1 LQNFALAEGILM
13 PRLSISEVTTR
24 NWSFAEDVRNYAA
37 AGIEAMGVWRDKL
50 DQYGTEEGI
59 QLLADSPLRVANLV
73 NAGYFL
79 SMTRSQTQRA
89 IEDCVEAIGLAQ
101 RLKADA
107 ILIVTGD
114 VGSFHRTVDQARD
127 IVVAAL
133 RELAPVA
140 GATGVRLAI
149 EPIHERYPGYT
160 FLHTIPDVLAVI
172 EAVGS
177 PHVGLFFDTD
187 HLWESKNLL
196 RDIERAGPVIYG
208 VHINDMP
215 AQPGPGIDRRLL
227 GQGVIPLHEI
237 LSAIEATGYRG
248 YYDVEIMSEQVWAME
263 PRDVLEA
270 LKAGFQ
276 RIWE

>member
-1 LQNFALAEGILM
+1 M

-37 AGIEAMGVWRDKL
+37 AGIEAIGVWRDKL
-50 DQYGTEEGI
+50 DLFGIEEGI

-73 NAGYFL
+73 DAGYFL
-79 SMTRSQTQRA
+79 SKTRSQTRRA
-89 IEDCVEAIGLAQ
+89 VEDVVEAIELAQ
-101 RLKADA
+101 RLKTDT

-114 VGSFHRTVDQARD
+114 VGSFYRSVDQARAL
-127 IVVAAL
+127 VVAAL

-140 GATGVRLAI
+140 GEAGVRLAI

-160 FLHTIPDVLAVI
+160 FLHTIPDVLEVI

-187 HLWESKNLL
+187 HLWESENLL
-196 RDIERAGPVIYG
+196 QDIERAGPVIYG

-215 AQPGPGIDRRLL
+215 AVPGPGINRRLL
-227 GQGVIPLHEI
+227 GAGVIPLREI

-248 YYDVEIMSEQVWAME
+248 YYDVEIMSEQVWALDPSE
-263 PRDVLEA
+263 VLDA

>member
-1 LQNFALAEGILM
+1 M

-37 AGIEAMGVWRDKL
+37 AGIEAIGVWRDKL
-50 DQYGTEEGI
+50 DQHGIEEGI
-59 QLLADSPLRVANLV
+59 QLLAGSPLRVANLV

-79 SMTRSQTQRA
+79 SMTRSQTRRA
-89 IEDCVEAIGLAQ
+89 IEDVVEAIELAQ
-101 RLKADA
+101 RLKTDT

-114 VGSFHRTVDQARD
+114 VGSFHRSVDQARKL
-127 IVVAAL
+127 VVAAL

-140 GATGVRLAI
+140 GAAGVRLAI

-160 FLHTIPDVLAVI
+160 FLHTIPDVLEVI

-187 HLWESKNLL
+187 HLWESEDLL
-196 RDIERAGPVIYG
+196 RDIERAGPAIYG

-215 AQPGPGIDRRLL
+215 AVPGPGIDRRLL
-227 GQGVIPLHEI
+227 GEGVIPLREI

-248 YYDVEIMSEQVWAME
+248 YYDVEIMSEQVWAMD
-263 PRDVLEA
+263 PREVLDA

>member
-1 LQNFALAEGILM
+1 M

-37 AGIEAMGVWRDKL
+37 AGIEAIGVWRDKL
-50 DQYGTEEGI
+50 DQYGTEDGI

-79 SMTRSQTQRA
+79 SMTRSQTRRA
-89 IEDCVEAIGLAQ
+89 IEDVVEAIELAR
-101 RLKADA
+101 RLQTDT

-127 IVVAAL
+127 LVVSAL

-140 GATGVRLAI
+140 GAAGVHLAI

-160 FLHTIPDVLAVI
+160 FLHTIPDALEVI

-187 HLWESKNLL
+187 HLWESKDLL

-215 AQPGPGIDRRLL
+215 ALPGPGIDRRLL
-227 GQGVIPLHEI
+227 GAGVIPLREI

-248 YYDVEIMSEQVWAME
+248 YYDVEIMSEQVWAMD
-263 PRDVLEA
+263 PREVLDA

>member
-1 LQNFALAEGILM
+1 M

-24 NWSFAEDVRNYAA
+24 NWSFAEDVRHYAA
-37 AGIEAMGVWRDKL
+37 AGIEAIGVWRDKL
-50 DQYGTEEGI
+50 DLHGTEEGI
-59 QLLADSPLRVANLV
+59 RLLADSPLRVANLV

-79 SMTRSQTQRA
+79 SMTRSQTRRA
-89 IEDCVEAIGLAQ
+89 MEDVVEAIELAR
-101 RLKADA
+101 RLKTDT

-114 VGSFHRTVDQARD
+114 VGSFFRSVDQAREL
-127 IVVAAL
+127 VVAAL

-140 GATGVRLAI
+140 GAAGVRLAI

-160 FLHTIPDVLAVI
+160 FLHTIPDVLEII

-187 HLWESKNLL
+187 HLWESQDLL
-196 RDIERAGPVIYG
+196 RDIERAGPAIYG

-227 GQGVIPLHEI
+227 GAGVIPLREI

-248 YYDVEIMSEQVWAME
+248 YYDVEIMSEQVWAMD
-263 PRDVLEA
+263 PREVLDA
-270 LKAGFQ
+270 LKVGFQ

>member
-1 LQNFALAEGILM
+1 M

-24 NWSFAEDVRNYAA
+24 NWSFADDVRNYAA
-37 AGIEAMGVWRDKL
+37 AGIEAIGVWRDKL
-50 DQYGTEEGI
+50 DLHGIEEGV

-73 NAGYFL
+73 DAGYFL
-79 SMTRSQTQRA
+79 SKTRSQTRQA
-89 IEDCVEAIGLAQ
+89 IEDVVEAIELAR
-101 RLKADA
+101 RLKTDT

-114 VGSFHRTVDQARD
+114 VGSFYRSVEQARELV
-127 IVVAAL
+127 IAAL

-140 GATGVRLAI
+140 GVAGVRLAI

-160 FLHTIPDVLAVI
+160 FLHTIPDVLEVI

-187 HLWESKNLL
+187 HLWESQDLL

-215 AQPGPGIDRRLL
+215 AAPGPGIDRRLL
-227 GQGVIPLHEI
+227 GEGVIPLREI
-237 LSAIEATGYRG
+237 LSAIEATGYQG
-248 YYDVEIMSEQVWAME
+248 YYDVEIMSEQVWKMD
-263 PRDVLEA
+263 PWHVLA
-270 LKAGFQ
+270 DCKTGFQ

>member
-1 LQNFALAEGILM
+1 LENLTFAEGFLM

-37 AGIEAMGVWRDKL
+37 SGIEAIGVWRDKL
-50 DQYGTEEGI
+50 DQYGTEDGI
-59 QLLADSPLRVANLV
+59 QLLANSPLRVANLV

-79 SMTRSQTQRA
+79 SMTRSQTRRA
-89 IEDCVEAIGLAQ
+89 IEDVVEAIELAR
-101 RLKADA
+101 RLQTDT

-127 IVVAAL
+127 LVVSAL

-140 GATGVRLAI
+140 GAAGVRLAV

-160 FLHTIPDVLAVI
+160 FLHSIPDALEVI
-172 EAVGS
+172 EAIGS

-187 HLWESKNLL
+187 HLWESKDLL
-196 RDIERAGPVIYG
+196 RAIERAGPVIYG

-215 AQPGPGIDRRLL
+215 ALPGPGIDRRLL
-227 GQGVIPLHEI
+227 GEGVIPLREI

-248 YYDVEIMSEQVWAME
+248 YYDVEIMSEQVWAMD
-263 PRDVLEA
+263 PREVLDA

>member
-1 LQNFALAEGILM
+1 MIS
-13 PRLSISEVTTR
+13 RLSVSEVTTR
-24 NWSFAEDVRNYAA
+24 DWTFADDVRNYAA
-37 AGIEAMGVWRDKL
+37 AGIEAIGVWRDKL
-50 DQYGTEEGI
+50 DRHGIEDGI

-73 NAGYFL
+73 NAGHFL
-79 SMTRSQTQRA
+79 NMTRSQTRRA
-89 IEDCVEAIGLAQ
+89 IEDVVETIGLAQ
-101 RLKADA
+101 RLRADS

-140 GATGVRLAI
+140 GAAGVRLAI

-160 FLHTIPDVLAVI
+160 FLHTISDVLKVI

-187 HLWESKNLL
+187 HLWQSKDLL
-196 RDIERAGPVIYG
+196 RDIERAGPLIYG

-215 AQPGPGIDRRLL
+215 AVPGPGIDRRLL

-248 YYDVEIMSEQVWAME
+248 YYDVEIMSEQVWAMDPHE
-263 PRDVLEA
+263 VLDA

>member
-1 LQNFALAEGILM
+1 M

-24 NWSFAEDVRNYAA
+24 NWSFAEDVRNYVA

-50 DQYGTEEGI
+50 DQHGTEEGI
-59 QLLADSPLRVANLV
+59 QLLAGSLLRVANLV

-79 SMTRSQTQRA
+79 SMTRSQTRRA
-89 IEDCVEAIGLAQ
+89 IEDVVETIELAR
-101 RLKADA
+101 RLKTDT

-114 VGSFHRTVDQARD
+114 VGSFHRSIDEARKL
-127 IVVAAL
+127 VVAAL

-140 GATGVRLAI
+140 GAAGVRLAI

-160 FLHTIPDVLAVI
+160 FLHTIPDVLEVI

-187 HLWESKNLL
+187 HLWESVDLL
-196 RDIERAGPVIYG
+196 RDIERAGPAIYG

-215 AQPGPGIDRRLL
+215 AVPGPGIDRRLL
-227 GQGVIPLHEI
+227 GEGVIPLREI

-248 YYDVEIMSEQVWAME
+248 YYDVEIMSEQVWAMD
-263 PRDVLEA
+263 PREVLDA